1 MRESLLQLSP
11 TELRSLASAFRTGRI
26 SSPCSAPALTRY
38 VSGPIVDQVAAAI
51 KEMTEIGYSSAGIS
65 YALDLVADCRVN
77 ISKLDDAIQLVMS
90 GPQLAG
96 SERRDT
102 GVVVSDLFRNAQENV
117 LIAGY
122 AIYQGRRLFSE
133 LAKRMD
139 ELPQL
144 EVRMFL
150 DISRKPGDT
159 SRSDEIVRRFAD
171 RFRSEEWP
179 HSSRAPQVFYDLRG
193 LDQDRTERASMH
205 AKCVVVDGRRV
216 FVSSANFTEA
226 AQERNVE
233 IGVLFESVAA
243 AARINR
249 FFAGLADSGQF
260 RRAL

>member
-11 TELRSLASAFRTGRI
+11 NELRSLAGAFRTGRI

-38 VSGPIVDQVAAAI
+38 VSEWVADQVAAAI
-51 KEMTEIGYSSAGIS
+51 EEMAKIGYSSAGIS
-65 YALDLVADCRVN
+65 YALDLVADCRSN

-122 AIYQGRRLFSE
+122 AIYQGRRLFDE

-139 ELPQL
+139 ERPKLD
-144 EVRMFL
+144 VRMFL

-171 RFRSEEWP
+171 RFQCEEWP
-179 HSSRAPQVFYDLRG
+179 HNSRIPQVFYDSRG
-193 LDQDRTERASMH
+193 LDLDWTERASMH
-205 AKCVVVDGRRV
+205 AKCVVVDGHRV

-249 FFAGLADSGQF
+249 FFAALADSGQF

>member
-1 MRESLLQLSP
+1 MRESLFQLSP
-11 TELRSLASAFRTGRI
+11 NELRALASAFRTGRI
-26 SSPCSAPALTRY
+26 SSPCSAPALSRY
-38 VSGPIVDQVAAAI
+38 VSEPIVDQVAAAI
-51 KEMTEIGYSSAGIS
+51 EEMTKIGYSSAGIS
-65 YALDLVADCRVN
+65 YALDLVADCQVN
-77 ISKLDDAIQLVMS
+77 TSKLDDAVQLVMS

-133 LAKRMD
+133 LANRMD
-139 ELPQL
+139 ELPKL
-144 EVRMFL
+144 DVRMFL

-159 SRSDEIVRRFAD
+159 STSDEIVRRFAD

-179 HSSRAPQVFYDLRG
+179 QSSRVPKVFYDSRG
-193 LDQDRTERASMH
+193 LELDWTERASMH
-205 AKCVVVDGRRV
+205 AKCVVVDGHRV

-233 IGVLFESVAA
+233 IGVLFESIAA

-249 FFAGLADSGQF
+249 FFAALADSGQF
-260 RRAL
+260 RRVL

>member
-1 MRESLLQLSP
+1 MRESLFQLSP
-11 TELRSLASAFRTGRI
+11 NELRALASAFRTGRI
-26 SSPCSAPALTRY
+26 SSPCSVPALSRY
-38 VSGPIVDQVAAAI
+38 VSEPIVDQVAAAI
-51 KEMTEIGYSSAGIS
+51 EEMTKIGYSSAGIS
-65 YALDLVADCRVN
+65 YALDLVADCQVN
-77 ISKLDDAIQLVMS
+77 TSKLDDAVQLVMS

-133 LAKRMD
+133 LANRMD
-139 ELPQL
+139 ELPKL
-144 EVRMFL
+144 DVRMFL

-159 SRSDEIVRRFAD
+159 STSDEIVRRFAD

-179 HSSRAPQVFYDLRG
+179 HSSRVPKVFYDSRSLE
-193 LDQDRTERASMH
+193 LDWTERASMH
-205 AKCVVVDGRRV
+205 AKCVVVDGHRV

-243 AARINR
+243 ATRINR
-249 FFAGLADSGQF
+249 FFAALADSGQF